1 VVFGGMRKPTAALAA
16 LALAIVACAP
26 DTKHEILSKS
36 EHAETLVELEAAL
49 GAPDDRNKMG
59 PIETWTYRA
68 SDGEVTFLITGE
80 RVRLKAAE

>member
-1 VVFGGMRKPTAALAA
+1 MRKTTAALAA
-16 LALAIVACAP
+16 LALAIAACGS

-36 EHAETLVELEAAL
+36 EDAETMAELEAAL
-49 GAPDDRNKMG
+49 GAPDDRHKMG

>member
-1 VVFGGMRKPTAALAA
+1 MRRLTAALAA
-16 LALAIVACAP
+16 LALAIAACSP
-26 DTKHEILSKS
+26 DTKHDMLSKT
-36 EHAETLVELEAAL
+36 EDVETMKELEAAL
-49 GAPDDRNKMG
+49 GAPDDRTKMG